1 MAKRRTKKQ
10 KSQAKNQYLLNWY
23 PSSRNYKLEPKKD
36 KSVPVVKGQFK
47 SQKKSKANKDLVL
60 NNTESKAK
68 DENLALIRLDIIK
81 SLIIASLIL
90 GVEVMLYLA
99 WSK

>member
-23 PSSRNYKLEPKKD
+23 PSSKEFKIEPKKS
-36 KSVPVVKGQFK
+36 KSVPVVKGQFNN
-47 SQKKSKANKDLVL
+47 QIMSKAKKARVVK
-60 NNTESKAK
+60 NTESKAK
-68 DENLALIRLDIIK
+68 DASLALIRLDIIK
-81 SLIIASLIL
+81 SLVLASLIL